1 MPLRSKPGS
10 GMPGE
15 SHGPST
21 STSNPAPRPRAAPPG
36 ARRSAPGR
44 PSCRTP
50 SRSRAQAQ
58 RPATPHYGNVY
69 IDHDRR
75 LDLVEATAL
84 KTGLR
89 HVGGEPRALHLY
101 VEPGAEAEVDSAW
114 RQRLGDRGL
123 ILPQSEA
130 IGRGYFGPVAPHVHS
145 RIGDFLVICAD
156 GFAVVDSEVE
166 SASALALI
174 GHHGSTTDRELEIPL
189 LVV

>member
-1 MPLRSKPGS
+1 SAAWTEELERVDLALSRLAADLPDDATMIATADH
-10 GMPGE
+10 GM
-15 SHGPST
+15 
-21 STSNPAPRPRAAPPG
+21 
-36 ARRSAPGR
+36 
-44 PSCRTP
+44 
-50 SRSRAQAQ
+50 
-58 RPATPHYGNVY
+58 VD

-75 LDLVEATAL
+75 LDLADAPAL

-101 VEPGAEAEVDSAW
+101 VEPGAEAEVGSAW
-114 RQRLGDRGL
+114 L
-123 ILPQSEA
+123 IRPKSEA